1 MKCDALWQQLVS
13 QAQQDI
19 RQEPLLAGL
28 YHGQIINHPNLGSA
42 LSTLLA
48 NRLNDTYIPA
58 LELRDVFAEVFAPGS
73 NAARASCQD
82 MLAYL
87 ERDPAITG
95 LPQVLLYLKG
105 FMALQGYR
113 AAHWLWQHNRHSLAV
128 YLQSRISE
136 TFDVDIHP
144 AARVGCGVMLD
155 HASGIVI
162 GETSVVEDNVSIL
175 QGVTLGG
182 TGKECGDRHP
192 KIRAGVLIGAG
203 AKILGN
209 IVIGEGAKVGAG
221 SVVLKAVA
229 PHTTVAGV
237 PAKQIGC
244 PESRMPALDMCQN
257 LANELANP
265 TIVAPAVSLAAAN
278 EPPQIALDD
287 SAVAAATSD
296 PHQR

>member
-1 MKCDALWQQLVS
+1 MKCQALWQQLVQ
-13 QAQQDI
+13 QAQEEI
-19 RQEPLLAGL
+19 RQEPILAGF

-42 LSTLLA
+42 LSALLA
-48 NRLNDTYIPA
+48 NRLYDTHIPA
-58 LELRDVFAEVFAPGS
+58 LELRVVLSDIFAPGS
-73 NAARASCQD
+73 DIVTAACQD
-82 MLAYL
+82 MRAVQA
-87 ERDPAITG
+87 RDPAITG

-113 AAHWLWQHNRHSLAV
+113 AAHWLWQHDRRMLAL

-144 AARVGCGVMLD
+144 AARIGRGVMLD
-155 HASGIVI
+155 HASGIVV
-162 GETSVVEDNVSIL
+162 GETSVIEDNVSIL

-182 TGKECGDRHP
+182 TGKESGDRHP

-209 IVIGEGAKVGAG
+209 IEIGEGAKIGAG

-237 PAKQIGC
+237 PARQVGC
-244 PESRMPALDMCQN
+244 PGSPMPALDMCQN
-257 LANELANP
+257 LDSELAGASVLDTVRDDPQALN
-265 TIVAPAVSLAAAN
+265 AAN
-278 EPPQIALDD
+278 E
-287 SAVAAATSD
+287 
-296 PHQR
+296 